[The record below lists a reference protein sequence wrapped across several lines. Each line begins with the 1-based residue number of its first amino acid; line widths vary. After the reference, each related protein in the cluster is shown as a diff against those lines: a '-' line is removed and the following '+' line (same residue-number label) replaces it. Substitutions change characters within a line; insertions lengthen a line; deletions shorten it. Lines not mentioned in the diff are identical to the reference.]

1 VNSLQS
7 APAAE
12 HGKPAAW
19 QLTIDISLQS
29 ALWNAR
35 RHAKAILRRALHRAA
50 AAAAVTDGEIS
61 VVLCDDHAMR
71 VLNRNWRRK
80 DTPTNVLAFPA
91 NPGKATAQRPR
102 LLGDIVIAYETLE
115 REALA
120 QGKPFAEHLAHLA
133 VHGFLHLVGHD
144 HSTPVQAEQME
155 RLETSILARLAI
167 PNPYAERV
175 RPAAAG

>member
-1 VNSLQS
+1 MNSLES
-7 APAAE
+7 GLAAGRRNPAAR
-12 HGKPAAW
+12 P
-19 QLTIDISLQS
+19 LTIDIALQS
-29 ALWNAR
+29 TLWNAR
-35 RHAKAILRRALHRAA
+35 RDAKAILRRALQQAS

-71 VLNRNWRRK
+71 VLNRDWRGK
-80 DTPTNVLAFPA
+80 DAPTNVLAFPA
-91 NPGKATAQRPR
+91 DTGKPAAGRTR

-115 REALA
+115 RETRA
-120 QGKPFAEHLAHLA
+120 QGKPFAGHLAHLA

-144 HSTPVQAEQME
+144 HGTPAQAEQME

-175 RPAAAG
+175 RPAII